1 MRREEE
7 THDAQFGEQEGCEM
21 ELIQPARVA
30 QDQGRT
36 GTKRRLLLV
45 DPYPRNNPYHLTAA
59 ERRAVWFPKLSLP
72 TIAAY
77 TPDSWEVD
85 LVDEAVEDIDFDD
98 PCEMVGLSIMT
109 CYAPRAYEIAA
120 EFRKRGKV
128 IVMGGVHPTY
138 CPEEALQHCDA
149 IVCGEAEDLWPE
161 LVADYEAGH
170 MKREYRMT
178 AFPSLENYKSPR
190 VELLSPDAYMTRQC
204 SFTTRGCHF
213 DCEFCSVSPFNG
225 KTTRRRPV
233 QEVVKEIVQVQRWV
247 RSELIERISTEPLWQ
262 AFKTGLR
269 IRVGIDD
276 GGIVAF
282 VDDLHNS
289 NRAYCRELWAA
300 LKPLKI
306 KWGCQS
312 TLFLGDD
319 EEMVKLAADSGC
331 VSVFVGMESLDEDC
345 LEETNK
351 PFNRVQKFSQEIK
364 MFHDHGI
371 MVNPGIVFGFDND
384 DESVF
389 ERAVEFLTK
398 NQVELAYF
406 NVLTPLPGTALFDRY
421 DKAGRIFDRDWA
433 KYDGKHVVFHPSRM
447 TPEQLQEG
455 FHWANHQ
462 FYSLPNIWRRLS
474 GTQQRLIARWE
485 MNREFRKLVK
495 RACPK
500 GKLSPLAKVLKNLQA
515 KLPTFDTEN
524 LIPSAL
530 HAIKQRLDH
539 KPAAQGLVLSI
550 KAKRHDKF
558 AALFVDLEGA
568 LDRINVQEL
577 LQRLK
582 DASEKARMDVII
594 NFEHLKHATPDALK
608 ALVDSDAIKATL
620 PNVKVRYRKFRD
632 AFEASLQGLSLSGI
646 EFLSEDFQDA

>member
-1 MRREEE
+1 M
-7 THDAQFGEQEGCEM
+7 Q
-21 ELIQPARVA
+21 LIQPVRGIQEQGRVA
-30 QDQGRT
+30 P
-36 GTKRRLLLV
+36 KRRLLLV

-77 TPDSWEVD
+77 TPDTWDVD

-98 PCEMVGLSIMT
+98 PCELVGLSIMT

-120 EFRKRGKV
+120 EFRKRGKTV
-128 IVMGGVHPTY
+128 VMGGVHPTY
-138 CPEEALQHCDA
+138 CPEEALRHCDA

-161 LVADYEAGH
+161 LIADYEAGR

-178 AFPSLENYKSPR
+178 AFPSLENYRSPR

-204 SFTTRGCHF
+204 TFTTRGCHF

-233 QEVVKEIVQVQRWV
+233 QEVVREIVQVQRWV
-247 RSELIERISTEPLWQ
+247 RSELIERISNEPFWQ
-262 AFKTGLR
+262 ALRTTFR
-269 IRVGIDD
+269 IRVGIED

-289 NRAYCRELWAA
+289 NRAYCRELWNA

-319 EEMVKLAADSGC
+319 EEMVKLAAESGC

-364 MFHDHGI
+364 MFHDYGI

-398 NQVELAYF
+398 NRVELAYF

-433 KYDGKHVVFHPSRM
+433 KYDGKHVVFQPSRM
-447 TPEQLQEG
+447 SPEQLQEG

-462 FYSLPNIWRRLS
+462 FYSLPNIWYRLA
-474 GTQQRLIARWE
+474 GTKQRLIARWE

-500 GKLSPLAKVLKNLQA
+500 GRLSPLAKVLKNLQA
-515 KLPTFDTEN
+515 KLPAFDTDN
-524 LIPSAL
+524 LIPNAL
-530 HAIKQRLDH
+530 HAIKQRFDQR
-539 KPAAQGLVLSI
+539 PAPQHAALTI

-558 AALFVDLEGA
+558 AALFVDLEGT
-568 LDRINVQEL
+568 LDRITAQEL
-577 LQRLK
+577 IRRIK
-582 DASEKARMDVII
+582 EAAEKARLDII
-594 NFEHLKHATPDALK
+594 VNFEHLKHATPDALQ
-608 ALVDSDAIKATL
+608 ALIDSNAIKAAI
-620 PNVKVRYRKFRD
+620 PNVRVRYRKFRD
-632 AFEASLQGLSLSGI
+632 AFEAALQGLSLSGV
-646 EFLSEDFQDA
+646 EFLCEDIQDA

>member
-1 MRREEE
+1 M
-7 THDAQFGEQEGCEM
+7 A
-21 ELIQPARVA
+21 LIQPMR
-30 QDQGRT
+30 QGQSLKPQRA
-36 GTKRRLLLV
+36 KRLLLV
-45 DPYPRNNPYHLTAA
+45 DPYPRNNPYHLTAS

-77 TPDSWEVD
+77 TPEHWDVD

-98 PCEMVGLSIMT
+98 PCDIVGLSIMT
-109 CYAPRAYEIAA
+109 CYAPRAYEIAK
-120 EFRKRGKV
+120 EFRKRGKTV
-128 IVMGGVHPTY
+128 VMGGVHPTY
-138 CPEEALQHCDA
+138 CPDEALQHADA
-149 IVCGEAEDLWPE
+149 IVCGEAEDLWPQ
-161 LVADYEAGH
+161 LVADYEAGQ
-170 MKREYRMT
+170 MQRMYKMT
-178 AFPSLENYKSPR
+178 AFPALENYKSPR
-190 VELLSPDAYMTRQC
+190 VELLSPDSYMTRQC

-233 QEVVKEIVQVQRWV
+233 EEVIKELTQVKRWV
-247 RSELIERISTEPLWQ
+247 CGELVDRMSNDTLWN
-262 AFKTGLR
+262 AFLTGVR
-269 IRVGIDD
+269 IRLGIED
-276 GGIVAF
+276 GSIVAF

-300 LKPLKI
+300 LKPLNI

-319 EEMVKLAADSGC
+319 EEMVKLAAESGC
-331 VSVFVGMESLDEDC
+331 VSVFVGMESLDEGA

-351 PFNRVQKFSQEIK
+351 PFNRVEKFAQEIK

-371 MVNPGIVFGFDND
+371 MVNPGIVFGFDHD

-421 DKAGRIFDRDWA
+421 NMAGRIFDRDWA
-433 KYDGKHVVFHPSRM
+433 KYDGKHVVYQPSRM

-462 FYSLPNIWRRLS
+462 FYSLPNIWYRLS
-474 GTQQRLIARWE
+474 GTKQRLIARWE

-495 RACPK
+495 RSCPK
-500 GKLSPLAKVLKNLQA
+500 GKLSPLASVLKNLQA
-515 KLPTFDTEN
+515 KLPVLDTDH

-530 HAIKQRLDH
+530 HALKQRFDP
-539 KPAAQGLVLSI
+539 KAPSAQPLTLNI
-550 KAKRHDKF
+550 KVKRHDKF
-558 AALFVDLEGA
+558 AALFMDLDGA
-568 LDRINVQEL
+568 LDRLNVQEL
-577 LQRLK
+577 INRITE
-582 DASEKARMDVII
+582 AAEKAKMDII
-594 NFEHLKHATPDALK
+594 VNFEHLKLAAPDALK
-608 ALVDSDAIKATL
+608 ALIDSEAIKAAM
-620 PNVKVRYRKFRD
+620 PNVKVRYRKFKD
-632 AFEASLQGLSLSGI
+632 AFETSMQGFSLNGLEMLT
-646 EFLSEDFQDA
+646 EDLQDA

>member
-1 MRREEE
+1 M
-7 THDAQFGEQEGCEM
+7 M
-21 ELIQPARVA
+21 ELIQPGRVGHPETTAA
-30 QDQGRT
+30 Q
-36 GTKRRLLLV
+36 RRLLLV

-77 TPDSWEVD
+77 TPEHWDID
-85 LVDEAVEDIDFDD
+85 LVDEAVQDIDFDH
-98 PCEMVGLSIMT
+98 PAEMVGLSIMT

-120 EFRKRGKV
+120 EFRKRGKTV
-128 IVMGGVHPTY
+128 VMGGVHPTY
-138 CPEEALQHCDA
+138 CPEEALRHCDA

-161 LVADYEAGH
+161 LVADYEAGR

-178 AFPSLENYKSPR
+178 SFPSLDNYKSPR
-190 VELLSPDAYMTRQC
+190 VELLSSDAYMTRQC

-233 QEVVKEIVQVQRWV
+233 QEVARELVRVKQWV
-247 RSELIERISTEPLWQ
+247 RSELIERICTESLWQ
-262 AFKTGLR
+262 ALKTGLK
-269 IRVGIDD
+269 IRVGIED
-276 GGIVAF
+276 GSIVAF

-300 LKPLKI
+300 LKPLNI

-331 VSVFVGMESLDEDC
+331 VSVFVGMESLDEESLD
-345 LEETNK
+345 ETNK
-351 PFNRVQKFSQEIK
+351 PFNRVHKFSQEIK

-371 MVNPGIVFGFDND
+371 LVNPGIVFGFDND

-389 ERAVEFLTK
+389 ERAVEFLTA
-398 NQVELAYF
+398 NRVELAYF

-421 DKAGRIFDRDWA
+421 EKAGRIFDHDWA
-433 KYDGKHVVFHPSRM
+433 KYDGKHVVFQPSRM
-447 TPEQLQEG
+447 SPEQLQEG

-462 FYSLPNIWRRLS
+462 FYSLSNIWYRLA
-474 GTQQRLIARWE
+474 GTKQRFIARWE

-500 GKLSPLAKVLKNLQA
+500 GSLSPVAKVLKNLQA
-515 KLPTFDTEN
+515 KLPTFDTEH

-530 HAIKQRLDH
+530 HAIKQRLDQ
-539 KPAAQGLVLSI
+539 KPSGQGLVLNI

-568 LDRINVQEL
+568 LDMMTAQEL
-577 LQRLK
+577 LRRIEEAA
-582 DASEKARMDVII
+582 DKARMDVIV
-594 NFEHLKHATPDALK
+594 NFEHLKQATPEALK
-608 ALVDSDAIKATL
+608 ALMDGEAIKTAI
-620 PNVKVRYRKFRD
+620 PHVKVRYRKLRD
-632 AFEASLQGLSLSGI
+632 AFETSLQEFSLSGI
-646 EFLSEDFQDA
+646 ELLNEDFQDA

>member
-1 MRREEE
+1 MK
-7 THDAQFGEQEGCEM
+7 
-21 ELIQPARVA
+21 LIQPTRDT
-30 QDQGRT
+30 QDHGRT
-36 GTKRRLLLV
+36 AAKRRLLLV
-45 DPYPRNNPYHLTAA
+45 DPYPRNNPYHLTAS

-77 TPDSWEVD
+77 TPESWDVD

-120 EFRKRGKV
+120 EFRKRGKT

-161 LVADYEAGH
+161 LVADYEAGR

-178 AFPSLENYKSPR
+178 SFPSLENYRSPR

-233 QEVVKEIVQVQRWV
+233 QEVVREIVQVQRWV
-247 RSELIERISTEPLWQ
+247 RSELIERISNEPFWQ
-262 AFKTGLR
+262 ALKTTFR

-319 EEMVKLAADSGC
+319 EEMVKLAAESGC

-351 PFNRVQKFSQEIK
+351 PFNRVQKFAQEIK

-421 DKAGRIFDRDWA
+421 NAAGRIFDRDWA
-433 KYDGKHVVFHPSRM
+433 KYDGKHVVFQPSRM

-500 GKLSPLAKVLKNLQA
+500 GRLSPTAKVLKNLQA
-515 KLPTFDTEN
+515 KLPTFDTDN

-539 KPAAQGLVLSI
+539 KPAPQNLALSI

-568 LDRINVQEL
+568 LDRINAQEL

-582 DASEKARMDVII
+582 DASEKARMDVIV
-594 NFEHLKHATPDALK
+594 NFEHLKGATPDALRT
-608 ALVDSDAIKATL
+608 LIDSDAIKAAI
-620 PNVKVRYRKFRD
+620 PHAKVRYRKFRD

-646 EFLSEDFQDA
+646 EFLREDFQDA

>member
-1 MRREEE
+1 MK
-7 THDAQFGEQEGCEM
+7 
-21 ELIQPARVA
+21 LIQPAR
-30 QDQGRT
+30 QTQEPKG
-36 GTKRRLLLV
+36 GTSRRRLLLV

-77 TPDSWEVD
+77 TPESWDVD
-85 LVDEAVEDIDFDD
+85 LVDEAVTDIDFDH

-120 EFRKRGKV
+120 EFRKRGKTV
-128 IVMGGVHPTY
+128 VLGGVHPTY
-138 CPEEALQHCDA
+138 CPEEALRHCDA

-161 LVADYEAGH
+161 LVADYEAGR

-178 AFPSLENYKSPR
+178 SFPSLENYKSPR

-233 QEVVKEIVQVQRWV
+233 QEVIKELVQVQRWV
-247 RSELIERISTEPLWQ
+247 RSELVERISSEPLWQ

-269 IRVGIDD
+269 IRVGIED

-300 LKPLKI
+300 LKPLKL

-312 TLFLGDD
+312 TLFLADD
-319 EEMVKLAADSGC
+319 EDMVKLAAESGC
-331 VSVFVGMESLDEDC
+331 VSVFVGMESLDEDS
-345 LEETNK
+345 LEETHK
-351 PFNRVQKFSQEIK
+351 PFNRVQKFAQEIK
-364 MFHDHGI
+364 MFHDYGI
-371 MVNPGIVFGFDND
+371 MVNPGIVFGFDSD

-389 ERAVEFLTK
+389 ERAVDFLTK

-433 KYDGKHVVFHPSRM
+433 KYDGKHVVFQPSRM

-462 FYSLPNIWRRLS
+462 FYSLPNIWYRLS
-474 GTQQRLIARWE
+474 GTRQRLIARWE

-500 GKLSPLAKVLKNLQA
+500 GRLSPVAKVLKDLQA
-515 KLPTFDTEN
+515 KLPTFDTEH
-524 LIPSAL
+524 LVPSAL

-539 KPAAQGLVLSI
+539 TPATQALTLNI

-558 AALFVDLEGA
+558 AALFVDLEGT
-568 LDRINVQEL
+568 LDRINAQEL
-577 LQRLK
+577 LQRIR
-582 DASEKARMDVII
+582 AAAEKARMDVII
-594 NFEHLKHATPDALK
+594 NFEHLKLATPDALK
-608 ALVDSDAIKATL
+608 ALVDSDAVKAAI
-620 PNVKVRYRKFRD
+620 PHVKVRYLKFRD

-646 EFLSEDFQDA
+646 ELLSEDFQDA